1 MKSLALAIL
10 RGYKRYLSPMMPA
23 ACRYVPTCSDY
34 AMEAIERNGLLR
46 GAVQAVGRFLRCNPW
61 GGHGYD
67 PVVKEQCRSHGTTP
81 PKPNESLD
89 GAPGQIGWG
98 TQLR

>member
-10 RGYKRYLSPMMPA
+10 RGYKRYLSPALPV

-34 AMEAIERNGLLR
+34 AMEAIERNGILR
-46 GAVQAVGRFLRCNPW
+46 GGAQAIVRFLRCNPW

-67 PVVKEQCRSHGTTP
+67 PASEQRLVV
-81 PKPNESLD
+81 
-89 GAPGQIGWG
+89 GASSIPRRNGEA
-98 TQLR
+98 